1 VDGFGII
8 EKYFPDLDAVQR
20 ERLLALGALYSEWNS
35 KINVV
40 SRKDIDLLFERH
52 VLHSLSI
59 AKFIRFK
66 NGTHVMDLGTGGGFP
81 GIPLALFFPNTFFT
95 LVDSIAKKTMVV
107 QDIAN
112 RLGLANVQVLTSRVE
127 SIRQD
132 FDFVVSRATAPLGDL
147 HRWSS
152 KNISKKQMNAIPN
165 GIICLKGGDLRD
177 ELGPFKNR
185 VEVVDLTEF
194 FTEEFFQTKKLV
206 YLTC

>member
-20 ERLLALGALYSEWNS
+20 ERLLALGGLYYEWNS

-81 GIPLALFFPNTFFT
+81 GIPLAVFFPNTFFT

-177 ELGPFKNR
+177 ELEPFKNR